1 MGHVG
6 VGWGGSCMG
15 GAGWIMYVGWGG
27 VGHVGV
33 GWGGSQW
40 SKWVKII
47 DVTPT

>member
-6 VGWGGSCMG
+6 VGWGGSCRG
-15 GAGWIMYVGWGG
+15 
-27 VGHVGV
+27 GV